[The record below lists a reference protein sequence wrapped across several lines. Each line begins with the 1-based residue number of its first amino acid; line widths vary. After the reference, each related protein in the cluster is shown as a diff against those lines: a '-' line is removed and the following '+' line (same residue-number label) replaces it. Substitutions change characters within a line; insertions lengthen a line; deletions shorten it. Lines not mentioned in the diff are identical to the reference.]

1 MAVKRKI
8 EEVYTGW
15 EKKDKRHPPTQRVLD
30 MTEKP
35 LQAQASWKG
44 DGRFILKRI
53 GNDPSSRAW
62 VTSIRRTAD
71 ARRASIATT
80 TGGGEA
86 AGGLQAGTTPD
97 DPLALENVDN
107 FLVCVFNVSNDIPY
121 AILRVPIK
129 STAQD
134 VLAQALLKARRLDN
148 PNNFVLVEE
157 LNYSNKSNDTMQR
170 ILLDDE
176 NVYMTQANW
185 KSIGRFVIHERSQ
198 LTPSTIRKTILPI
211 EKISRGFSI
220 SRGSSS
226 SSTSV
231 HSLISKSPIQVALSD
246 PTTSRIK
253 CRSADVHGAR
263 SKHSHSGPGSGTSI
277 GGRHKYSSEKETSF
291 SSTSSSSNATSKS
304 SNRREVHSEGETLSD
319 EDVKE
324 NDILSTMSRFKRMSI
339 KKLKSWKS

>member
-1 MAVKRKI
+1 MHKQKADISNFILI

-198 LTPSTIRKTILPI
+198 LTPSTIHETQREREFYKSRNLQCPKDMPQQQQDGDDKANELAHQEADYHRMDEQVNVCLECVSNNLRHLKRRFIRCSSQATITHLKKFLAKKVLNGI
-211 EKISRGFSI
+211 ERYKDVS
-220 SRGSSS
+220 
-226 SSTSV
+226 
-231 HSLISKSPIQVALSD
+231 
-246 PTTSRIK
+246 
-253 CRSADVHGAR
+253 CRANTFWVG
-263 SKHSHSGPGSGTSI
+263 
-277 GGRHKYSSEKETSF
+277 
-291 SSTSSSSNATSKS
+291 
-304 SNRREVHSEGETLSD
+304 
-319 EDVKE
+319 
-324 NDILSTMSRFKRMSI
+324 
-339 KKLKSWKS
+339 